1 ALKGLTSA
9 TDKLKALVARLSRP
23 LTSLSGEHKRPSKI
37 DLIPIIQRVLAMT
50 AEPSR
55 GKHAIVTRLP
65 PSLYAFADQARVE
78 EVIENLVLNAL
89 EAMTERGGTLTI
101 EAGQTE
107 KGAPTFSVSDTGRGM
122 SHSFIETRL
131 FRPFSTTKKTGI
143 GLGLYT
149 CREVIKASGGT
160 IEVDSVEGAGTTFR
174 VVLPSIPHDRVTK
187 ESREGRG

>member
-1 ALKGLTSA
+1 
-9 TDKLKALVARLSRP
+9 
-23 LTSLSGEHKRPSKI
+23 
-37 DLIPIIQRVLAMT
+37 MT

-55 GKHAIVTRLP
+55 GKHSIVTRLP
-65 PSLYAFADQARVE
+65 PSLHALADPVRVE

-89 EAMTERGGTLTI
+89 EAMTDRGGTLTI

-107 KGAPTFSVSDTGRGM
+107 NGTPTFSVSDTGSGM
-122 SHSFIETRL
+122 SRSFIDTRL

-174 VVLPSIPHDRVTK
+174 VVLPSIPHDR
-187 ESREGRG
+187 RN